1 MIILL
6 NVKLLLDLFDSL
18 DSDVASSLET
28 VSYLERVDTLV
39 EKSLSLLKESTSE
52 DDDTSG
58 TITDF
63 VVL

>member
-1 MIILL
+1 M

-18 DSDVASSLET
+18 DSDVASSFKTISDLK
-28 VSYLERVDTLV
+28 RVDTLV

-52 DDDTSG
+52 DDDTSC